1 MRGFK
6 RPGFILA
13 GISVT
18 VLLLSG
24 GLTACLATVPEEAAE
39 AVPVSVSVSPE
50 EDYNPVMTQHTI
62 TAQVLAEG
70 GGPAADTDVVW
81 ILNRFPYAVGDV
93 VSADMEDMDADRD
106 NHYVT
111 TTTNAEGQASIVI
124 TSTRPGDTDVTTY
137 VPGIVDAAKHK
148 VFSTKHWLNLQVRWP
163 VDATN
168 LAGSSHVFT
177 AKLMTVMSEAQL
189 PGYPPGWLTV
199 KRGVGDPLPG
209 YKVRWT
215 IIDDNPPAYFSE
227 GSRQTKVWTSTTDV
241 MGEAS
246 VTLEQ
251 SGPASGDNNILI
263 EVLAPDDI
271 TMFQEQVTK
280 TWVSP
285 TLRLTK
291 DGPETALINNT
302 VTYDIEVTNTGDI
315 AASGVV
321 VKDALP
327 KGMTYVSSNPSGSV
341 SGSTVTWNLGTLD
354 KGVTK
359 AITLKLKAAQEGSWT
374 DVARATSA
382 EGLEAEARATT
393 RVIAPSVQITKT
405 GTDAIHLGENANYT
419 ITVKNTS
426 NVNLT
431 DVKVRD
437 EIPAGMSYVSSTVDA
452 DQAGRVVTWD
462 IGTLAAGAS
471 ETIGVTMK
479 STDRGTW
486 TNSVLVT
493 SAEGASA
500 SAEKKTL
507 VIAEAGVTIQSTD
520 SLDPVVVGQQTTYI
534 ITVKNQGN
542 IDVHNMVIADSLPA
556 QTRFVSADGPVAYTA
571 AAGVITFDPVAVLTT
586 GQTLTYEV
594 TVQAESEGSALNN
607 VTLTYDEFGAAV
619 IVQEGT
625 TIFKI
630 D

>member
-6 RPGFILA
+6 RPGLILA
-13 GISVT
+13 GIGVT

-24 GLTACLATVPEEAAE
+24 GLTACMAPAPAGTAVS
-39 AVPVSVSVSPE
+39 VPVSVSVSPE

-62 TAQVLAEG
+62 TAQVMADG
-70 GGPAADTDVVW
+70 GGVAADTEVVW
-81 ILNRFPYAVGDV
+81 ILNRFPDAVGDV
-93 VSADMEDMDADRD
+93 VSADIEDMDADRD

-111 TTTNAEGQASIVI
+111 TTTNSEGQASIVI

-137 VPGIVDAAKHK
+137 VPGIVDASVHK
-148 VFSTKHWLNLQVRWP
+148 VFSTKHWLNLQVKWP

-177 AKLMTVMSEAQL
+177 TKLMTVMSEAQL

-215 IIDDNPPAYFSE
+215 IIDDSPSAYFSE
-227 GSRQTKVWTSTTDV
+227 GSRQTKVWTSTTDNL
-241 MGEAS
+241 GEAS

-251 SGPASGDNNILI
+251 TGPASGDNTILI
-263 EVLAPDDI
+263 EVLAPNDI
-271 TMFQEQVTK
+271 TMFNEQATK

-291 DGPETALINNT
+291 DGPETALIGNT

-315 AASGVV
+315 ASNGVV
-321 VKDALP
+321 VKDTLP
-327 KGMTYVSSNPSGSV
+327 KGMTYVSSTPSGSV
-341 SGSTVTWNLGTLD
+341 SGGVVTWNVGTLA
-354 KGVTK
+354 TNASK
-359 AITLKLKAAQEGSWT
+359 AIALKLKAAQEGSWT
-374 DVARATSA
+374 DVARVTSA

-393 RVIAPSVQITKT
+393 KVIAPSVQITKT
-405 GTDAIHLGENANYT
+405 GTDAIHLGENADYT

-426 NVNLT
+426 NIALT
-431 DVKVRD
+431 GVKVRD
-437 EIPAGMSYVSSTVDA
+437 DIPAGMSYVSSTVDA
-452 DQAGRVVTWD
+452 DQAGRVVTWNL
-462 IGTLAAGAS
+462 GSVAAGAT
-471 ETIGVTMK
+471 ETIGLTLK

-507 VIAEAGVTIQSTD
+507 VIAEAGVTISTTD
-520 SLDPVVVGQQTTYI
+520 SIDPVVVGQQTTYI

-542 IDVHNMVIADSLPA
+542 IDVHNLVIKDSLPA
-556 QTRFVSADGPVAYTA
+556 QTRFVAADGPVAHTA
-571 AAGVITFDPVAVLTT
+571 AAGVVTFEPVTVLAT

-594 TVQAESEGSALNN
+594 TARATVEGSALNN

-619 IVQEGT
+619 VVQEGT

-630 D
+630 N